1 MSAKNKPV
9 TWTARAV
16 QYAIAVQLDFF
27 KYCIVPNIRLGSND
41 DMDLAI
47 LSPSKLL
54 WEVEIKVTM
63 FDWKRDLEKLKW
75 QMPVRDCTPARFYYA
90 VPWKLVP
97 ENDVGNRTIPDWLP
111 SHAGVIAIGNSRTTK
126 SLADGS
132 QQVTDKPSAT
142 ILRTAKPRH
151 RTPLADKYV
160 DEMYRKLSIRY
171 WKAVCMREPGEKIIL
186 PES

>member
-1 MSAKNKPV
+1 MKKTTPV
-9 TWTARAV
+9 RWTARAV

-63 FDWKRDLEKLKW
+63 FDWKRDLEKAKW
-75 QMPVRDCTPARFYYA
+75 GAEPSDCMPARFYYA
-90 VPWKLVP
+90 VPWKLIP
-97 ENDVGNRTIPDWLP
+97 EDDVGGRTLPSWLP
-111 SHAGVIAIGNSRTTK
+111 AQAGVIAIGNERTTK
-126 SLADGS
+126 TQADGS
-132 QQVTDKPSAT
+132 QLVIDKPTAT
-142 ILRTAKPRH
+142 PIRTAKPRH
-151 RTPLADKYV
+151 RNTLPDKYI

-171 WKAVCMREPGEKIIL
+171 WRIACARDPGYTIEL
-186 PES
+186 PET

>member
-1 MSAKNKPV
+1 MNQRPV
-9 TWTARAV
+9 QWTARAV

-27 KYCIVPNIRLGSND
+27 KYCIVPNIRLGGND
-41 DMDLAI
+41 DMDMAI
-47 LSPSKLL
+47 LSPSRLL

-63 FDWKRDLEKLKW
+63 SDWKRDLEKTKW
-75 QMPVRDCTPARFYYA
+75 SMPIGDCTPARFYYA

-97 ENDVGNRTIPDWLP
+97 ENDVGGRALPDWLP
-111 SHAGVIAIGNSRTTK
+111 TQAGVIAIGNSRSTK
-126 SLADGS
+126 TIADGT
-132 QQVTDKPSAT
+132 QEVVDKPTAA

-151 RTPLADKYV
+151 RKPLPDKYV

-171 WKAVCMREPGEKIIL
+171 WKTVCLKEPGNTITL

>member
-1 MSAKNKPV
+1 MKKPI

-16 QYAIAVQLDFF
+16 QYAVAVQLDFF
-27 KYCIVPNIRLGSND
+27 RYCIVPNIRLGFND

-75 QMPVRDCTPARFYYA
+75 KMPMREETAARFYYA
-90 VPWKLVP
+90 VPWTLVCK
-97 ENDVGNRTIPDWLP
+97 DRDDLSHVTIPEWVPDV
-111 SHAGVIAIGNSRTTK
+111 AGVIAVRNQRSTK
-126 SLADGS
+126 TLEDG
-132 QQVTDKPSAT
+132 QQVVTDRPIAWIS
-142 ILRTAKPRH
+142 RTAKPRH
-151 RTPLADKYV
+151 RNKLPDKYV

-171 WKAVCMREPGEKIIL
+171 WKAAWKNDPGTTFTL

>member
-1 MSAKNKPV
+1 M
-9 TWTARAV
+9 

-27 KYCIVPNIRLGSND
+27 KYCIVPNIKLGSND

-47 LSPSKLL
+47 LSPSRLL

-63 FDWKRDLEKLKW
+63 FDWKRDLEKEKW
-75 QMPVRDCTPARFYYA
+75 TVAPTDCTPARFYYA

-97 ENDVGNRTIPDWLP
+97 EDDVGGRVIPDWLP
-111 SHAGVIAIGNSRTTK
+111 AGSGVIAIGNERKTK
-126 SLADGS
+126 TIADGS
-132 QQVTDKPSAT
+132 QIVIDKPTAMV
-142 ILRTAKPRH
+142 LRTAKARH
-151 RTPLADKYV
+151 RNTLPDKYV

-171 WKAVCMREPGEKIIL
+171 WKSVCMREPGDKIIL